1 MTTRHRFHRRSFLAG
16 VGTLIALPMLEATIR
31 TTRSA
36 HADEPDARRRFMTFH
51 FPTGVNREAWRA
63 SGTESSWTLG
73 RSQAPLAAH
82 KNDICV
88 IKSVDDSGDHSG
100 SAHTGKAATFLTAQN
115 AAPGTL
121 AMGTSADQL
130 IAMSLAGKTP
140 FRSLELGTSI
150 LRENPNHEAGWDPV
164 LKDHLSWSSG
174 TPLPKEINPSA
185 LFDRLFAAGPLGPEA
200 AATRRTLQR
209 SVIDAVRSDA
219 TSLKR
224 RLGKNDNA
232 KIDEYL
238 TGVRELELRI
248 NATAS
253 SCNPGAR
260 PGPPADV
267 RDRVK
272 QMLDL
277 SVLAFRCDLTRVI
290 TFGYEHTVTE
300 QAHPWLGIN
309 DGFHIGITHNK
320 PGEPYVTVNTWIVSQ
335 LAYLLDQLKATPDGS
350 GTLLDSTI
358 VYFASEMGE
367 GSSHSG
373 LDLPIVVCGRGGGRI
388 TPGRLLDRPGQG
400 NGNVLIAL
408 MQAMGVSVSS
418 FGDGFTTALPGLVNT

>member
-1 MTTRHRFHRRSFLAG
+1 MAHRFPRRSFL
-16 VGTLIALPMLEATIR
+16 VGTLVALPLLDAALPTGREAR
-31 TTRSA
+31 
-36 HADEPDARRRFMTFH
+36 ADDAGAVRRRFMTFH
-51 FPTGVNREAWRA
+51 FPTGVNREAWRP

-82 KNDICV
+82 KNDLCV
-88 IKSVDDSGDHSG
+88 IRNVDDSGDHSG
-100 SAHTGKAATFLTAQN
+100 SAHTGKAATFLTADN
-115 AAPGTL
+115 APRGTL
-121 AMGTSADQL
+121 AMGTSADQR
-130 IAMSLAGKTP
+130 IAASLAGTTP

-150 LRENPNHEAGWDPV
+150 LRENPNQEAGWDSV

-185 LFDRLFAAGPLGPEA
+185 LFDRLFAGGALGPEA
-200 AATRRTLQR
+200 TALRRATQR
-209 SVIDAVRSDA
+209 SVLDAVRTDA
-219 TSLKR
+219 ANLKR
-224 RLGKNDNA
+224 RLGKNDNL
-232 KIDEYL
+232 KVDEYL

-248 NATAS
+248 NASGVVCTS
-253 SCNPGAR
+253 GAR

-300 QAHPWLGIN
+300 QTHPWLGIN
-309 DGFHIGITHNK
+309 EGFHIGITHNQ
-320 PGEPYVTVNTWIVSQ
+320 PGEPYVAINTWLVSQ

-350 GTLLDSTI
+350 GTLLDNTI

-373 LDLPIVVCGRGGGRI
+373 TDLPIIVCGRGGGRI

-400 NGNVLIAL
+400 NGNVLISL
-408 MQAMGVSVSS
+408 MQAMGVSVQS
-418 FGDGFTTALPGLVNT
+418 FGNGFTTPLPGLVNA